1 MKHDDPDLSRA
12 RVYDDVADVYERV
25 NAPLLFAEPARRLVD
40 ALDPA
45 PGSRL
50 LDIGCGTGEVSRA
63 ALESLG
69 GNARVVAIDPALA
82 MVLCA
87 RRSGIAGV
95 VVGALPGLPFAD
107 ASFDGALSAFVMS
120 HVDDPEGA
128 IGEIARVVRPGG
140 GIGLSAWYPADDEV
154 FREWARVIR
163 EFIDPARI
171 EDAVRHVMPADSR
184 FSKPGTLA
192 ALLAGAGLS
201 DIASSE
207 HTVECAMTCDEYAES
222 REICATGRALRIL
235 LSPSKWM
242 QMRVAVRDALQSRF
256 PDGLCFARAFHVAVG
271 TRPTHGQS
279 SLERSRPG

>member
-25 NAPLLFAEPARRLVD
+25 NAPLLFGEPARRLVAAVD
-40 ALDPA
+40 LA
-45 PGSRL
+45 PGSHL
-50 LDIGCGTGEVSRA
+50 LDIGCGTGAVSRA

-95 VVGALPGLPFAD
+95 VVGSLPGLPFAD

-120 HVDDPEGA
+120 HVDDPEDA
-128 IGEIARVVRPGG
+128 IREIARVVRPGG
-140 GIGLSAWYPADDEV
+140 RIGLSAWYPADDDV

-163 EFIDPARI
+163 EFIDPTRI

-192 ALLAGAGLS
+192 ALLAGAGLG
-201 DIASSE
+201 DVVSSE
-207 HTVECAMTCDEYAES
+207 HTVECAMTYEEYAES

-235 LSPSKWM
+235 LSPPEWTA
-242 QMRVAVRDALQSRF
+242 MRAAVRDALQRRF
-256 PDGLCFARAFHVAVG
+256 PAGLRFTRAFHVAVG
-271 TRPTHGQS
+271 ARPEARQS
-279 SLERSRPG
+279 SLEHARPG